1 MNNQDYDLHNCA
13 LEPIQIPNKIQPFG
27 FLLAVHPVNLEI
39 LQCSENVE
47 AFLPFSAGELLG
59 KSLKDLLRKADY
71 QHIFTALSG
80 QHIEEVNPLPM
91 VFVVDQQEI
100 AYDTVVHLSDDML
113 VLEFEFP
120 QEDKMSYAEFY
131 YSANRVIES
140 FQQSDN
146 LGELCH
152 TAAEKI
158 RDLTGY
164 DRVMIYR
171 FDDEW
176 NGEVIA
182 ESKESHLNTFLN
194 LHFPSTDI
202 PHQARELYL
211 KNWTRIIEDVNY
223 VPSAIIPAI
232 NPKTNQF
239 LDLSFSFLRSV
250 SPLHIEYLQN
260 MGVRAT
266 LTISIIHNNQLWG
279 LVACHHYSPCW
290 IDFNKR
296 KSAEFIG
303 KIFSYHLHQKAEKE
317 DLQFATLIKEN
328 EAQLIKQLAGAEK
341 IEQALCQ
348 QQMTLLDINSAS
360 GAVIVYDNSYH
371 RVGNVPDEAFIAK
384 LISWLPQ
391 QMRNGYYSTDSLGN
405 EMPQAASYSDTA
417 SGILAISLGKSSA
430 GFIIWFKPERIQ
442 TVNWG
447 GNPTEKYASAGV
459 RLSPRKSFEKWE
471 QVVKLRATPW
481 QTKEIEVA
489 RSLRVNLLEVMA
501 TRSAQLRRQN
511 EELQQRVE
519 AQTKTLQDTNRHL
532 RSTLAQLG
540 RQHEQLKEIAY
551 LQSHKVRSPVATL
564 MGLVQLIDQKE
575 MNPENKQLINYIKST
590 TLQLDKVIQKIIRK
604 IYE

>member
-1 MNNQDYDLHNCA
+1 MNNQDYDLHNCE

-39 LQCSENVE
+39 LQCSENVG

-71 QHIFTALSG
+71 QRIFKALSG
-80 QHIEEVNPLPM
+80 QNIETVNPMSLF
-91 VFVVDQQEI
+91 FVVDQQEI
-100 AYDTVVHLSDDML
+100 AYDTVVHLSDEML

-131 YSANRVIES
+131 HSANRVIEG

-152 TAAEKI
+152 IAAEKI

-171 FDDEW
+171 FDHEW

-182 ESKESHLNTFLN
+182 ESKESYLNTFLN

-202 PHQARELYL
+202 PPQARQLYL
-211 KNWTRIIEDVNY
+211 KNWTRIIEDVDY
-223 VPSAIIPAI
+223 KPSEVIPAI

-266 LTISIIHNNQLWG
+266 LTISIIHDDQLWG
-279 LVACHHYSPCW
+279 LVACHHYSPRW

-303 KIFSYHLHQKAEKE
+303 KIFSYYLHQKAEKE
-317 DLQFATLIKEN
+317 DLQFATHIKEN
-328 EAQLIKQLAGAEK
+328 EAQLIKQLAGAER

-371 RVGNVPDEAFIAK
+371 SVGTLPDENFVAN
-384 LISWLPQ
+384 LITWLPQ

-430 GFIIWFKPERIQ
+430 GFVIWFKPERIQ

-481 QTKEIEVA
+481 QANEVEVA

-519 AQTKTLQDTNRHL
+519 AQTKTLKDTNQHL

-540 RQHEQLKEIAY
+540 HQHKQLKDIAY

-564 MGLVQLIDQKE
+564 MGLVQLIDEKE
-575 MNPENKQLINYIKST
+575 MGPDNKQLINYIKST
-590 TLQLDKVIQKIIRK
+590 TLQLDKVIRKIIRK